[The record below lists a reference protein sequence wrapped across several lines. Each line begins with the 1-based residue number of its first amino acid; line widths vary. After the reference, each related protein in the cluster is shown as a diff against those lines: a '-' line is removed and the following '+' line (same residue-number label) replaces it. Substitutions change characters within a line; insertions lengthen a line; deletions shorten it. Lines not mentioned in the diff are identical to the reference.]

1 MGIRESYEKV
11 KCLFALPN
19 WVKVLPQIRHWPP
32 PPMIRMIPVSSPDE
46 EPVKPGN
53 ETVPS
58 MLEMCVCQIDF
69 EERSLMT
76 RRLNN
81 CKPKYLRNKNYV

>member
-1 MGIRESYEKV
+1 
-11 KCLFALPN
+11 
-19 WVKVLPQIRHWPP
+19 
-32 PPMIRMIPVSSPDE
+32 MIRMIPVSSPDE

-69 EERSLMT
+69 EERSLKT
-76 RRLNN
+76 RTLYH
-81 CKPKYLRNKNYV
+81 CKSNYLRNKNYVMMCKEILVRHPLTTCAKLTLKKDYLT